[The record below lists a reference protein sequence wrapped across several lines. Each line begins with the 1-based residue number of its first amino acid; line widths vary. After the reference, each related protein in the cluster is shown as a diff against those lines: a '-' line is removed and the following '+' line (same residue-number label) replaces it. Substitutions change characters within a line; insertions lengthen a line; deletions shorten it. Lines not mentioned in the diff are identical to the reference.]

1 MLVVTSDKALLRAA
15 WELVAD
21 PRHPRRVGLTAIAQ
35 HLQKLG
41 NGPVSL
47 QQLEVDAR
55 LLRELGFMK
64 LHGANGGRSVELTQ
78 VGALLATNLV
88 FPESNGSQRAK
99 P

>member
-1 MLVVTSDKALLRAA
+1 
-15 WELVAD
+15 
-21 PRHPRRVGLTAIAQ
+21 
-35 HLQKLG
+35 
-41 NGPVSL
+41 
-47 QQLEVDAR
+47 VDAR